1 MGPVLDVVLSTAFL
15 AAILGVSTPYVLA
28 ALGGLLAERAGVPN
42 IALEGSMLSAA
53 CTGALVAGYSGSVWT
68 GAVCG
73 IAAGSLLALLLGVL
87 HLYLGA
93 DAIIAG
99 IGLNLLA
106 AGVTAYIV
114 YALLGDKGGTSRLH
128 SGALPSV
135 RLPLVE
141 DVPGLGAVLSGQNV
155 LTWAALAATPAVA
168 WLLYR
173 ARFGFHLRAVGEHPE
188 AARSVGIH
196 VHRVQFRAL
205 ALSGALAGAAGVF
218 LSMGAVSFFVTGMT
232 AGRGYIALAAVFLG
246 ALRPWG
252 VFLAALGF
260 GTAEALAVQ
269 LGNLAVPSQLVSAIP
284 YVFTLLALA
293 FFAWRRRRASRTAAA
308 PTPPS
313 GLPTLETT

>member
-1 MGPVLDVVLSTAFL
+1 MGPVLDVVLSAGFL
-15 AAILGVSTPYVLA
+15 AAILRVSTPYVLA

-42 IALEGSMLSAA
+42 IALEGSMLAAA
-53 CTGALVAGYSGSVWT
+53 CTGALVAGYSGSVAA

-73 IAAGSLLALLLGVL
+73 IATGALLTLLLGVL

-106 AGVTAYIV
+106 SGVTAYAV

-128 SGALPSV
+128 SGALPEV
-135 RLPLVE
+135 RLPLIE
-141 DVPGLGAVLSGQNV
+141 DIPGLGTVVSGQN
-155 LTWAALAATPAVA
+155 LMTWIALAAAPAVA
-168 WLLYR
+168 WLLHR
-173 ARFGFHLRAVGEHPE
+173 TRFGFHLRAVGEFQD
-188 AARSVGIH
+188 AARSVGIP
-196 VHRVQFRAL
+196 VRRVQFATL

-260 GTAEALAVQ
+260 GAAEALAVQ
-269 LGNLAVPSQLVSAIP
+269 LGNLSIPSQLVSAIP
-284 YVFTLLALA
+284 YALTLLALA
-293 FFAWRRRRASRTAAA
+293 FFAWRRRRPARPASPVSGVAADPA
-308 PTPPS
+308 TS
-313 GLPTLETT
+313 